1 MGHEHEHPHEH
12 QHARVNAKVAVATDD
27 GLTVRDT
34 FGGAAYYAVLTVRE
48 SDIVHSELREAPSNA
63 AGNLTRAIEALAD
76 CQVALARRMDD
87 DTRRTLQQAG
97 IQPIATAVELVEDAV
112 DRFVLDTLAEL
123 GMGLLDLT

>member
-97 IQPIATAVELVEDAV
+97 IQPVATAVELVEDAV
-112 DRFVLDTLAEL
+112 DRFVMDTLAEL
-123 GMGLLDLT
+123 GR

>member
-1 MGHEHEHPHEH
+1 
-12 QHARVNAKVAVATDD
+12 
-27 GLTVRDT
+27 
-34 FGGAAYYAVLTVRE
+34 
-48 SDIVHSELREAPSNA
+48 
-63 AGNLTRAIEALAD
+63 
-76 CQVALARRMDD
+76 MDD